1 MDKCSREDFERN
13 FFLFKEKEVHFST
26 DLDSDT
32 FNSLLRICYLP
43 NGRIDFLTIDE
54 SARCLVNTMLV
65 FDQDFILKNKFEEK

>member
-13 FFLFKEKEVHFST
+13 FFLFKEKEVYFST

-32 FNSLLRICYLP
+32 FNSLLRIRYLP
-43 NGRIDFLTIDE
+43 NGRIDFLTVDE
-54 SARCLVNTMLV
+54 SARCLVNTMLA